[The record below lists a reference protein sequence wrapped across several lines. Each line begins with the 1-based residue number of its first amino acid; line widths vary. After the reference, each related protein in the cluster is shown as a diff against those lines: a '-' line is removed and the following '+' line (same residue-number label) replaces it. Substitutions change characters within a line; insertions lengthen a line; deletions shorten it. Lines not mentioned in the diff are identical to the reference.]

1 MLRIRIFSDHAAR
14 PQYTAAVFANMADD
28 DFAETIYNTIRFNN
42 KSMRNT
48 AADFT
53 GIAVHE
59 MGHIISANVSVYSVD
74 VPFMKK
80 KKGQIK
86 PRRALILGKS

>member
-1 MLRIRIFSDHAAR
+1 MRIS
-14 PQYTAAVFANMADD
+14 
-28 DFAETIYNTIRFNN
+28 
-42 KSMRNT
+42 

-59 MGHIISANVSVYSVD
+59 MGHIISVNVLVYSVD

-80 KKGQIK
+80 KKGQSK
-86 PRRALILGKS
+86 PW

>member
-1 MLRIRIFSDHAAR
+1 
-14 PQYTAAVFANMADD
+14 
-28 DFAETIYNTIRFNN
+28 
-42 KSMRNT
+42 MRNT

-80 KKGQIK
+80 KKGKASHGEIAK
-86 PRRALILGKS
+86 KIFN

>member
-1 MLRIRIFSDHAAR
+1 
-14 PQYTAAVFANMADD
+14 
-28 DFAETIYNTIRFNN
+28 
-42 KSMRNT
+42 MRNT

-59 MGHIISANVSVYSVD
+59 MRHIISANVSVYSVD

-80 KKGQIK
+80 KKGHSKASHGEIAK
-86 PRRALILGKS
+86 KNLTEVIR

>member
-1 MLRIRIFSDHAAR
+1 
-14 PQYTAAVFANMADD
+14 
-28 DFAETIYNTIRFNN
+28 
-42 KSMRNT
+42 MRNA

-59 MGHIISANVSVYSVD
+59 MGHIISVNVSVYSVD

-80 KKGQIK
+80 KKGIAKQAMVRWLKNI
-86 PRRALILGKS
+86 

>member
-1 MLRIRIFSDHAAR
+1 
-14 PQYTAAVFANMADD
+14 
-28 DFAETIYNTIRFNN
+28 
-42 KSMRNT
+42 MRNS

-59 MGHIISANVSVYSVD
+59 MGHIISANVLVYSID

-80 KKGQIK
+80 EK
-86 PRRALILGKS
+86 RAKQTMVR